1 MCLIKKGT
9 PVLDQP
15 EKGEIPKREEPNGDE
30 RRRQTVEA
38 QLLLHQLQNARER
51 HQVQTRSHPNPDRAR
66 REPVHHS
73 SAIQVH
79 RVRQDVRGPRHQ
91 GHIHHDAV
99 HLVRWRRGR
108 GHIGAAQADLS

>member
-1 MCLIKKGT
+1 MKTKSLYDYENCDDIKIKCQTVNYQCLVPNKKGT

-79 RVRQDVRGPRHQ
+79 RVRQDVR
-91 GHIHHDAV
+91 
-99 HLVRWRRGR
+99 
-108 GHIGAAQADLS
+108 